1 MIVRCITKGKRPLF
15 MKNPINY
22 RSLIKQVYRYTRPR
36 NYRHSEKLWPYI
48 GIKRDA
54 DGCFCEPRYL
64 GKAIPVLSLDDVA
77 AVRADDLV
85 IVASGPSI
93 NQLDLTA
100 LLQADWMAV
109 NGSPSVLERYPNKP
123 LQYYAVID
131 QGFVQDRIHTIAQV
145 LANPQVVFFTNL
157 FCLRKIYELIGYKSV
172 VAKVVIFEDRQK
184 AVYLPKVEFA
194 EMAQLAQDSA
204 AKLLWHKEHNVGF
217 TRDMYRGYVSG
228 GTVVYFALQIA
239 AALGYKRVF
248 LAGVDMKNFDAPRF
262 YENEHNRLETRLH
275 HEFDHTIRPS
285 FALAA
290 EVFREL
296 GIEGYNL
303 CLDSGLDD
311 AIFPRID
318 LTQFMS
324 LQDAKESK

>member
-1 MIVRCITKGKRPLF
+1 MIERCITKGKRPLF
-15 MKNPINY
+15 MKNQINY
-22 RSLIKQVYRYTRPR
+22 RSLIKQDYRYTRPR

-204 AKLLWHKEHNVGF
+204 AKLLWRKEHNVGF

>member
-1 MIVRCITKGKRPLF
+1 

-22 RSLIKQVYRYTRPR
+22 RSLIKQVYRYTRSR
-36 NYRHSEKLWPYI
+36 SYRHSEKLWPYI
-48 GIKRDA
+48 GITRDD
-54 DGCFCEPRYL
+54 DGCVRESRYL
-64 GKAIPVLSLDDVA
+64 GKVIPVLTLSDVA
-77 AVRADDLV
+77 KVRADDLV
-85 IVASGPSI
+85 IVASGPSMG
-93 NQLDLTA
+93 QLDLNP

-109 NGSPSVLERYPNKP
+109 NGSPSVLERYPDKG

-131 QGFVQDRIHTIAQV
+131 QGFVQDRIHTIAEI
-145 LANPQVVFFTNL
+145 LSNPHVTFFTNL
-157 FCLRKIYELIGYKSV
+157 FCLRKIYELIGCKNVLAHV
-172 VAKVVIFEDRQK
+172 VLFEDRQK
-184 AVYLPKVEFA
+184 AVYLPKVEFS

-204 AKLLWHKEHNVGF
+204 AKLLWRAEHNVGF

-248 LAGVDMKNFDAPRF
+248 LAGVDMKNFEAPRF
-262 YENEHNRLETRLH
+262 YENEQNRLATRLH
-275 HEFDHTIRPS
+275 LEFEQTIYPS

-290 EVFREL
+290 EVYREL
-296 GIEGYNL
+296 GIQAYNL

-318 LTQFMS
+318 LAQFMS
-324 LQDAKESK
+324 LQSDTELK

>member
-1 MIVRCITKGKRPLF
+1 

-22 RSLIKQVYRYTRPR
+22 RSLIKQVYRYTRSR
-36 NYRHSEKLWPYI
+36 SYRHSEKLWPYI
-48 GIKRDA
+48 GITRDD
-54 DGCFCEPRYL
+54 DGCVRESRYL
-64 GKAIPVLSLDDVA
+64 GKVIPVLTLSDVA
-77 AVRADDLV
+77 KVRADDLV
-85 IVASGPSI
+85 IVASGPSMG
-93 NQLDLTA
+93 QLDLNP

-172 VAKVVIFEDRQK
+172 VAKVVLFEDRQK

-204 AKLLWHKEHNVGF
+204 AKLLWRKEHNVGF

>member
-1 MIVRCITKGKRPLF
+1 

-204 AKLLWHKEHNVGF
+204 AKLLWRKEHNVGF

-318 LTQFMS
+318 LTQFML

>member
-1 MIVRCITKGKRPLF
+1 

-194 EMAQLAQDSA
+194 EMA
-204 AKLLWHKEHNVGF
+204 
-217 TRDMYRGYVSG
+217 
-228 GTVVYFALQIA
+228 
-239 AALGYKRVF
+239 
-248 LAGVDMKNFDAPRF
+248 
-262 YENEHNRLETRLH
+262 
-275 HEFDHTIRPS
+275 
-285 FALAA
+285 
-290 EVFREL
+290 
-296 GIEGYNL
+296 
-303 CLDSGLDD
+303 
-311 AIFPRID
+311 
-318 LTQFMS
+318 
-324 LQDAKESK
+324 

>member
-1 MIVRCITKGKRPLF
+1 

-131 QGFVQDRIHTIAQV
+131 
-145 LANPQVVFFTNL
+145 
-157 FCLRKIYELIGYKSV
+157 
-172 VAKVVIFEDRQK
+172 
-184 AVYLPKVEFA
+184 
-194 EMAQLAQDSA
+194 
-204 AKLLWHKEHNVGF
+204 
-217 TRDMYRGYVSG
+217 
-228 GTVVYFALQIA
+228 
-239 AALGYKRVF
+239 
-248 LAGVDMKNFDAPRF
+248 PRF
-262 YENEHNRLETRLH
+262 CARPHSH
-275 HEFDHTIRPS
+275 HCPS
-285 FALAA
+285 ARQSAGGFFHQFILFAQ
-290 EVFREL
+290 
-296 GIEGYNL
+296 NL
-303 CLDSGLDD
+303 R
-311 AIFPRID
+311 AHWV
-318 LTQFMS
+318 
-324 LQDAKESK
+324 

>member
-1 MIVRCITKGKRPLF
+1 

-22 RSLIKQVYRYTRPR
+22 RSLIKQVYRYTRSR
-36 NYRHSEKLWPYI
+36 SYRHSEKLWPYI
-48 GIKRDA
+48 GITRDV
-54 DGCFCEPRYL
+54 DGCVCETRYL
-64 GKAIPVLSLDDVA
+64 GKVIPVLTLSDVA
-77 AVRADDLV
+77 KVRADDLV
-85 IVASGPSI
+85 IVASGPSMG
-93 NQLDLTA
+93 QLDLNP

-109 NGSPSVLERYPNKP
+109 NGSPSVLERYPDKG

-131 QGFVQDRIHTIAQV
+131 QGFVQDRIHTIAEI
-145 LANPQVVFFTNL
+145 LSNPQVTFFTNL
-157 FCLRKIYELIGYKSV
+157 FCLRKIYELIGSKNVLAHV
-172 VAKVVIFEDRQK
+172 VLFEDRQK
-184 AVYLPKVEFA
+184 AVYLPKVEFS

-204 AKLLWHKEHNVGF
+204 AKLLWRAEYNVGF

-248 LAGVDMKNFDAPRF
+248 LAGVDMKNFEAPRF
-262 YENEHNRLETRLH
+262 YENEQNRLATRLH
-275 HEFDHTIRPS
+275 LEFEQTIYPS

-290 EVFREL
+290 EVYREL
-296 GIEGYNL
+296 GIQAYNL

-318 LTQFMS
+318 LAQFMS
-324 LQDAKESK
+324 LQNGTASK

>member
-1 MIVRCITKGKRPLF
+1 

>member
-1 MIVRCITKGKRPLF
+1 

-157 FCLRKIYELIGYKSV
+157 FCLCKIYELIGYKSV

-204 AKLLWHKEHNVGF
+204 AKLLWRKEHNVGF

>member
-1 MIVRCITKGKRPLF
+1 

-204 AKLLWHKEHNVGF
+204 AKLLWRKEHNVGF

-318 LTQFMS
+318 LTYFIS

>member
-1 MIVRCITKGKRPLF
+1 

-204 AKLLWHKEHNVGF
+204 AKLLWRKEHNVGF

-311 AIFPRID
+311 AIFPSID

>member
-1 MIVRCITKGKRPLF
+1 

-204 AKLLWHKEHNVGF
+204 AKLLWRAEHNVGF

-262 YENEHNRLETRLH
+262 YENEHNRVETRLH

>member
-1 MIVRCITKGKRPLF
+1 

-22 RSLIKQVYRYTRPR
+22 RSLIKQVYRYTRAR
-36 NYRHSEKLWPYI
+36 SYRHSEKIWPYI
-48 GIKRDA
+48 GITRDA
-54 DGCFCEPRYL
+54 DGCLRESRYL
-64 GKAIPVLSLDDVA
+64 GKVISVLTLNDVA

-85 IVASGPSI
+85 IVASGPSMS
-93 NQLDLTA
+93 QLDLSP

-109 NGSPSVLERYPNKP
+109 NGSPSVLEGYPNKD

-131 QGFVQDRIHTIAQV
+131 QGFVQDRIHTIANII
-145 LANPQVVFFTNL
+145 ANPQVIFFTNL
-157 FCLRKIYELIGYKSV
+157 FCLRKIYELIGYKNV
-172 VAKVVIFEDRQK
+172 LAKVVLFEDRQK
-184 AVYLPKVEFA
+184 AVYLPKVEFS
-194 EMAQLAQDSA
+194 EMAQIAQDSA
-204 AKLLWHKEHNVGF
+204 AQLLWREKHNVGF

-248 LAGVDMKNFDAPRF
+248 LAGVDMKNFEAPRF
-262 YENEHNRLETRLH
+262 YENEQNRLATRLH
-275 HEFDHTIRPS
+275 LEFEQTIYPS

-290 EVFREL
+290 EVYREL
-296 GIEGYNL
+296 GIQAYNL

-318 LTQFMS
+318 LAQFMS
-324 LQDAKESK
+324 LESDTELK

>member
-1 MIVRCITKGKRPLF
+1 

-204 AKLLWHKEHNVGF
+204 AKLLWRKEHNVGF

-303 CLDSGLDD
+303 CLDSGLDR
-311 AIFPRID
+311 AFVAKCA
-318 LTQFMS
+318 FES
-324 LQDAKESK
+324 LEQSICMVAGRNHGA

>member
-1 MIVRCITKGKRPLF
+1 

-22 RSLIKQVYRYTRPR
+22 RSLIKQVYRYTRSR
-36 NYRHSEKLWPYI
+36 SYRHSEKIWPYI
-48 GIKRDA
+48 GITRDD
-54 DGCFCEPRYL
+54 DGCVRVSRYL
-64 GKAIPVLSLDDVA
+64 GKVIPVLTLSDVA
-77 AVRADDLV
+77 KVRADDLV
-85 IVASGPSI
+85 IVASGPSMG
-93 NQLDLTA
+93 QLDLNP

-109 NGSPSVLERYPNKP
+109 NGSPSVLERYPDKG

-131 QGFVQDRIHTIAQV
+131 QGFVQDRIHTIAEI
-145 LANPQVVFFTNL
+145 LSNPHVTFFTNL
-157 FCLRKIYELIGYKSV
+157 FCLRKIYELIGCKNVLAHV
-172 VAKVVIFEDRQK
+172 VLFEDRQK
-184 AVYLPKVEFA
+184 AVYLPKVEFS

-204 AKLLWHKEHNVGF
+204 AKLLWRAEHNVGF

-248 LAGVDMKNFDAPRF
+248 LAGVDMKNFEAPRF
-262 YENEHNRLETRLH
+262 YENEQNRLATRLH
-275 HEFDHTIRPS
+275 LEFEQTIYPS

-290 EVFREL
+290 EVYREL
-296 GIEGYNL
+296 GIQAYNL

-318 LTQFMS
+318 LAQFMS
-324 LQDAKESK
+324 LQSDTELK

>member
-1 MIVRCITKGKRPLF
+1 

-204 AKLLWHKEHNVGF
+204 AKLLWRKEHNVGF

-324 LQDAKESK
+324 LQDAKDSK

>member
-1 MIVRCITKGKRPLF
+1 M
-15 MKNPINY
+15 
-22 RSLIKQVYRYTRPR
+22 
-36 NYRHSEKLWPYI
+36 
-48 GIKRDA
+48 
-54 DGCFCEPRYL
+54 
-64 GKAIPVLSLDDVA
+64 
-77 AVRADDLV
+77 
-85 IVASGPSI
+85 
-93 NQLDLTA
+93 
-100 LLQADWMAV
+100 
-109 NGSPSVLERYPNKP
+109 
-123 LQYYAVID
+123 
-131 QGFVQDRIHTIAQV
+131 

-318 LTQFMS
+318 LTQFML

>member
-1 MIVRCITKGKRPLF
+1 

-22 RSLIKQVYRYTRPR
+22 RSLIKQVYRYTRSR
-36 NYRHSEKLWPYI
+36 SYRHSEKLWPYI
-48 GIKRDA
+48 GITRDD
-54 DGCFCEPRYL
+54 DGCVRVSRYL
-64 GKAIPVLSLDDVA
+64 GKVIPVLTLSDVA
-77 AVRADDLV
+77 KVRADDLV
-85 IVASGPSI
+85 IVASGPSMG
-93 NQLDLTA
+93 QLDLNP

-109 NGSPSVLERYPNKP
+109 NGSPSVLERYPDKG

-131 QGFVQDRIHTIAQV
+131 QGFVQDRIHTIAEI
-145 LANPQVVFFTNL
+145 LSNPHVTFFTNL
-157 FCLRKIYELIGYKSV
+157 FCLRKIYELIGCKNVLAHV
-172 VAKVVIFEDRQK
+172 VLFEDRQK
-184 AVYLPKVEFA
+184 AVYLPKVEFS

-204 AKLLWHKEHNVGF
+204 AKLLWRAEHNVGF

-248 LAGVDMKNFDAPRF
+248 LAGVDMKNFEAPRF
-262 YENEHNRLETRLH
+262 YENEQNRLATRLH
-275 HEFDHTIRPS
+275 LEFEQTIYPS

-290 EVFREL
+290 EVYREL
-296 GIEGYNL
+296 GIQAYNL

-318 LTQFMS
+318 LAQFMS
-324 LQDAKESK
+324 LQSDTELK

>member
-1 MIVRCITKGKRPLF
+1 

-204 AKLLWHKEHNVGF
+204 AKLLWRKEHNVGF

>member
-1 MIVRCITKGKRPLF
+1 

-36 NYRHSEKLWPYI
+36 SYRHSEKIWPYI
-48 GIKRDA
+48 GIRRDA
-54 DGCFCEPRYL
+54 DGCLCEPRYL
-64 GKAIPVLSLDDVA
+64 GKPIPVLGLDDVA

-93 NQLDLTA
+93 KDVDLSL

-109 NGSPSVLERYPNKP
+109 NGSVNLLADYPHKALEF
-123 LQYYAVID
+123 YAVID
-131 QGFVQDRIHTIAQV
+131 QGFVQDRIHIIAEV
-145 LANPQVVFFTNL
+145 LAQPQVIFFTNL
-157 FCLRKIYELIGYKSV
+157 FCLRKIYELIGQKNV
-172 VAKVVIFEDRQK
+172 LARVVIFEDRQK
-184 AVYLPKVEFA
+184 AVYLPKVDFA
-194 EMAQLAQDSA
+194 GMAAVAEDSA
-204 AKLLWHKEHNVGF
+204 AKLVWRKEHNVGF
-217 TRDMYRGYVSG
+217 TMDMYRGYVSG

-275 HEFDHTIRPS
+275 QEFEQTIYPS

-290 EVFREL
+290 EIFQDL
-296 GIEGYNL
+296 GIQGYNL

-311 AIFPRID
+311 SIFPRIN
-318 LTQFMS
+318 LAEFMATQDS
-324 LQDAKESK
+324 TE

>member
-204 AKLLWHKEHNVGF
+204 AKLLWRKEHNVGF

-318 LTQFMS
+318 LTQFML

>member
-1 MIVRCITKGKRPLF
+1 

-318 LTQFMS
+318 LTQFML